1 MEILSNTNLKFG
13 IFLYVLFSVFSQ
25 RNWNS
30 QQLFPFVICLILI
43 VSSSSRYWEQEM
55 IVTIFMSTMESLSA
69 ILHVKYRFNVFSI
82 YGRYTHNY
90 SVSFCNFKLTIIFVN
105 AVEIYHTCISWM
117 FTISLVLLMYTVYT
131 YIPTLRNRRCLHHLF
146 VVGIVEPRLCPKW
159 YLSLHLLQNIN
170 H

>member
-1 MEILSNTNLKFG
+1 
-13 IFLYVLFSVFSQ
+13 
-25 RNWNS
+25 
-30 QQLFPFVICLILI
+30 
-43 VSSSSRYWEQEM
+43 M

-105 AVEIYHTCISWM
+105 AVEIYHISWM
-117 FTISLVLLMYTVYT
+117 FTISLVLHIYTVY
-131 YIPTLRNRRCLHHLF
+131 YIIIHIPTLRNGWCLHHLF

-159 YLSLHLLQNIN
+159 NLSLHLLQNIN
-170 H
+170 HQKFISSAAVIGSLIQGLIIVDSTFYATTVLISDNLTFWHQTARI

>member
-1 MEILSNTNLKFG
+1 MVFSYTNYL
-13 IFLYVLFSVFSQ
+13 LSVFSQ
-25 RNWNS
+25 RNWKS
-30 QQLFPFVICLILI
+30 QRLFPFVICLILI

-105 AVEIYHTCISWM
+105 AVAIYHISSM
-117 FTISLVLLMYTVYT
+117 FTISLVLHIYTVY
-131 YIPTLRNRRCLHHLF
+131 YIIIHIPTLRNGRCLHHLF
-146 VVGIVEPRLCPKW
+146 VVGIVEPRLCPK
-159 YLSLHLLQNIN
+159 
-170 H
+170 

>member
-1 MEILSNTNLKFG
+1 MVDVHPLEDIDCIRMFRHIVIDQGMQACFTAIDNSNGNLKYKFEFWY
-13 IFLYVLFSVFSQ
+13 FLKRIILLSVFSQ

-30 QQLFPFVICLILI
+30 QRLFPFVICLILI

-90 SVSFCNFKLTIIFVN
+90 SV
-105 AVEIYHTCISWM
+105 
-117 FTISLVLLMYTVYT
+117 
-131 YIPTLRNRRCLHHLF
+131 
-146 VVGIVEPRLCPKW
+146 
-159 YLSLHLLQNIN
+159 
-170 H
+170 